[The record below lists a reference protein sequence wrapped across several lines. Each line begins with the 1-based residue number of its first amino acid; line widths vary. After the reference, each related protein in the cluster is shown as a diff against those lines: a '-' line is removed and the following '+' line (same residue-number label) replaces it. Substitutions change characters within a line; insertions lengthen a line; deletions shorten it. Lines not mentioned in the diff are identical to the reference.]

1 MNRHFTDSVEELKK
15 ELLTMAA
22 MVEGLITRSV
32 HALVARREREARI
45 VVEEDDVIDR
55 LEIKIEEDCLKILAL
70 YQPVAEHLRFVTTVM
85 KINNDLERIGDLAV
99 NIARRAK
106 RLAKHAP
113 IEIPERLQSMSDGT
127 VKMLRNSLNAFM
139 ERDTILAKKVC
150 LADDEIDRHHAT
162 LIPLISE
169 SMRQD
174 PDKIDLFI
182 HLLWSSRNLERIA
195 DHVTNIA
202 EDVVYM
208 VDGDII
214 RHTDWEFPEEKIPG
228 KASELPDSPS
238 AKPPMAH

>member
-1 MNRHFTDSVEELKK
+1 MNRHFLDSVEELKK

-32 HALVARREREARI
+32 DALAARRDREAK
-45 VVEEDDVIDR
+45 VVIEEDDIIDR
-55 LEIKIEEDCLKILAL
+55 LEIKIEEECLKILAL

-106 RLAKHAP
+106 RLAKHPP
-113 IEIPERLQSMSDGT
+113 IEIPERLQTMADST

-150 LADDEIDRHHAT
+150 LADDEIDRYHAE
-162 LIPLISE
+162 LIPMISE
-169 SMRQD
+169 SMRRD
-174 PDKIDLFI
+174 PEKIDLFI

-214 RHTDWEFPEEKIPG
+214 RHTDWEFAEEKVG
-228 KASELPDSPS
+228 KKSTELPE
-238 AKPPMAH
+238 PPPLVPISH